1 MIIELLDDDV
11 RGHLV
16 AHAHD
21 CSPRESCGLLVRA
34 ENTLHY
40 FASQNLDASGG
51 RDRFVLDPQ
60 VWAVAEDIGG
70 EVIAVVHSHPNYSA
84 NPSMADRVMCERS
97 GVPWLIVGLPSEHL
111 VELEPS
117 GWSAPLI
124 GREFSHG
131 VLDCYALVQ
140 DFYRRELLVELP
152 DFERSDGWWE
162 RGGNLYRDG
171 LATAG
176 FQVVNAALP
185 QPGDGL
191 LMRVMSPNADN
202 HAAVYLGD
210 GLMLHH
216 LYGQRS
222 RLEYWDGPWQ
232 RRTTAVVRHERFAA
246 AAPQLRAGLLQE
258 LRS

>member
-1 MIIELLDDDV
+1 MILELLDDDV

-16 AHAHD
+16 AHAKRD
-21 CSPRESCGLLVRA
+21 APRESCGLLVRA
-34 ENTLHY
+34 EGVLHY
-40 FASQNLDASGG
+40 FASQNLAPDGG
-51 RDRFVLDPQ
+51 RDRFVLDPS
-60 VWAVAEDIGG
+60 VWADAEDIGA
-70 EVIAVVHSHPNYSA
+70 EVLAVVHSHPNYSA
-84 NPSMADRVMCERS
+84 NPSMCDRAMCERS
-97 GVPWLIVGLPSEHL
+97 ELPWIIIGLPSGHL
-111 VELEPS
+111 VELAPS
-117 GWSAPLI
+117 GWSAPLV

-140 DFYRRELLVELP
+140 DFYLRELKVELP
-152 DFERSDGWWE
+152 SFERTDGWWE
-162 RGGNLYRDG
+162 RGENLYRKG
-171 LATAG
+171 LAEAG
-176 FQVVNAALP
+176 FELVNTDRP

-216 LYGQRS
+216 LYGQLS
-222 RLEYWDGPWQ
+222 RLDYWDAPWQ
-232 RRTTAVVRHERFAA
+232 RRTTAIVRHRQFAA